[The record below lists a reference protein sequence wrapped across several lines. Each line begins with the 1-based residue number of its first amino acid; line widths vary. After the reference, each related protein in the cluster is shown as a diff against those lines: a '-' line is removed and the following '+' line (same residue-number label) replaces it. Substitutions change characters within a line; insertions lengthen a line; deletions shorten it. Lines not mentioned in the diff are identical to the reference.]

1 MPVRRDVLRKQAR
14 EGVCYGLWVTVGTA
28 LGLGLLQAPLRY
40 TGDRAVPMLVVLA
53 SLLEVV
59 GCAWLRLF
67 GTSSSHSYG
76 QRIRVAGSVVTA
88 VVSVGLSIVFFHVLA
103 VLFGAPLF
111 EDSQQTLWFG
121 VHMTMVTI
129 LPLILSGGHTSI
141 GALQKTIVD
150 QKFCEVPLDWIQRW
164 GSRGALFGAWLGAI
178 ALVLDWDRPW
188 QRWPTPCVVGS
199 LLFRGPAMVVASC
212 ILASQ

>member
-28 LGLGLLQAPLRY
+28 LGLGLLQAPVRY
-40 TGDRAVPMLVVLA
+40 TGDRAVPMLVILA

>member
-1 MPVRRDVLRKQAR
+1 MPIRREILRKQAR
-14 EGVCYGLWVTVGTA
+14 DGFCYGLWVTIGTV
-28 LGLGLLQAPLRY
+28 LGLGLLFSLVRY
-40 TGDRAVPMLVVLA
+40 TGEQSVPLLVTLA
-53 SLLEVV
+53 SVLELT
-59 GCAWLRLF
+59 GSAWLRF
-67 GTSSSHSYG
+67 PGASSRSYG
-76 QRIRVAGSVVTA
+76 QRGRFPGSFATGLGSVV
-88 VVSVGLSIVFFHVLA
+88 LSIVFFHVLA

-121 VHMTMVTI
+121 VHMTVMTI
-129 LPLILSGGHTSI
+129 LPLVLSGGHTSI

-164 GSRGALFGAWLGAI
+164 GSRGALLGAWLGAV

-199 LLFRGPAMVVASC
+199 LLFRGPSLLLASS

>member
-28 LGLGLLQAPLRY
+28 LGLGLLQAPVRY
-40 TGDRAVPMLVVLA
+40 TGDRAVPMLMVLA

-76 QRIRVAGSVVTA
+76 QRIRVAGSVATA
-88 VVSVGLSIVFFHVLA
+88 VASVGISIVFFHVLA

>member
-28 LGLGLLQAPLRY
+28 LGLGLLQAPVRY

-103 VLFGAPLF
+103 VL
-111 EDSQQTLWFG
+111 DSQQTLWFG